1 MSALAPIRK
10 PHLWKLRGTWYCA
23 QVYLRGVP
31 GSTLPDRVDGRPCVL
46 PDEPI
51 GTGATPGEAGTVW
64 RLVKHGRRYQA
75 AIGEHS

>member
-1 MSALAPIRK
+1 MSTPAISK

-23 QVYLRGVP
+23 IVHRSPTTGKPRRWLTDDGFP
-31 GSTLPDRVDGRPCVL
+31 ELPH
-46 PDEPI
+46 DEPI

-75 AIGEHS
+75 AGPA